1 MPKQSRQERV
11 KAEREKK
18 RKDGLTIFRYAADL
32 FRFIDTLYR
41 LFRMML

>member
-1 MPKQSRQERV
+1 MHKLSRQERV

-32 FRFIDTLYR
+32 FRFVDTIYR
-41 LFRMML
+41 FFRMML